1 MNVWDGAALVGEAVA
16 CAPRVLSMRG
26 SIAVLTLRL
35 ISTAAIWVAVRLEI
49 SCSSWLDADFCLEL
63 EQPMIALRRKTWPC
77 VRWLLSFTEPATL
90 RRRVTTPSPTAPT

>member
-35 ISTAAIWVAVRLEI
+35 ISTAAIWEAVRLEI
-49 SCSSWLDADFCLEL
+49 SCSSWLGADAGFCLEL
-63 EQPMIALRRKTWPC
+63 AQPMIALRRKT
-77 VRWLLSFTEPATL
+77 
-90 RRRVTTPSPTAPT
+90 